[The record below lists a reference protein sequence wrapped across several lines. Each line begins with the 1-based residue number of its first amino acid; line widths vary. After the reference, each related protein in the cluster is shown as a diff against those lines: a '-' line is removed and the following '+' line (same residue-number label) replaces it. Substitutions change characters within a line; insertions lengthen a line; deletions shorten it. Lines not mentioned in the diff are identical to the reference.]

1 MTFNLLYTDMVNQY
15 TWILASL
22 IIGLKTIQ
30 NGSTPTLEE
39 KNQARGM
46 QHQQMTNRVPVC

>member
-39 KNQARGM
+39 KHQARGM
-46 QHQQMTNRVPVC
+46 QHQQMPNRVC